1 MKNPTFEVL
10 LHKDVYRTMVEQTG
24 GMQMS
29 WPDLVKFRHFGKILR
44 IFGNFLMVYLVLDN
58 IKDPLG
64 QIFTVL
70 SGQILKT

>member
-29 WPDLVKFRHFGKILR
+29 WPDLVKFRYFGKILR
-44 IFGNFLMVYLVLDN
+44 IFGNFLMV
-58 IKDPLG
+58 
-64 QIFTVL
+64 
-70 SGQILKT
+70 